1 MKSKMM
7 FSIGVAIAMLLA
19 SATTQ
24 AQIFVYNASL
34 DGPSESPPN
43 ASPGTGFATVTVNL
57 ALNTL
62 RVEVN
67 FSGLTGTVTASH
79 IHAPT
84 ASPGTGIAGVAT
96 QTPTFSGFP
105 SGVTSGSYDNTFDM
119 TLASTWNPSY
129 VTANGGTAAGA
140 EAAFVQA
147 LANGTAYLNIHSS
160 TFGGGEIRGFLVP
173 EPATFALLAMGGIS
187 LLFAARKAR
196 RN

>member
-1 MKSKMM
+1 
-7 FSIGVAIAMLLA
+7 MLLA

-57 ALNTL
+57 ALHTL

-67 FSGLTGTVTASH
+67 FSGLIGTVSAAH

-84 ASPGTGIAGVAT
+84 ASPGTGTAGVAT

-105 SGVTSGSYDNTFDM
+105 SGVTSGAYDNTFDM

-129 VTANGGTAAGA
+129 VSANGGSVAAT
-140 EAAFVQA
+140 EAAFLQA
-147 LANGTAYLNIHSS
+147 LANGTSYFNIHSS
-160 TFGGGEIRGFLVP
+160 TFPGGEIRGFLVP